1 MREKSD
7 GIYMHAEHFFV
18 HFYWFVAIVH
28 LSIPIYHLFIN
39 FFSGFIS
46 SKNEEKKKLIAVTWL
61 NLWWS
66 CIFRAH
72 IFHRTVH
79 SWWICYAIL
88 SKPLYHLKWFGNRIK
103 SPFVTKCECECECVR
118 RARRQQTTDNTVPY
132 IRDDT
137 FDMVNKLDS
146 IMWVYWI

>member
-1 MREKSD
+1 MKNPMVFTCMQS
-7 GIYMHAEHFFV
+7 IF
-18 HFYWFVAIVH
+18 
-28 LSIPIYHLFIN
+28 LSISIDLLPLFICQFLFIIYSLI
-39 FFSGFIS
+39 FFLASFRR
-46 SKNEEKKKLIAVTWL
+46 KMKREKKLIAVTWL